1 MAGDGSVGRLPSSL
15 HSMNAYL
22 GYKHTLSHLLCRLP
36 LECLSLFI
44 GSPGPSPVRA
54 LPIRRCLDLGA
65 DIVVTG
71 RCVDSAIALGPL
83 MHSVRLTGLRT
94 KVEATAV

>member
-1 MAGDGSVGRLPSSL
+1 MAGDGNVGQLPSSL

-22 GYKHTLSHLLCRLP
+22 GYKHTLSHLLYWLSV
-36 LECLSLFI
+36 ECLWLLI
-44 GSPGPSPVRA
+44 GSLALFSVRA

-65 DIVVTG
+65 HIVVTG

-83 MHSVRLTGLRT
+83 MHSARFTGQQTMLA
-94 KVEATAV
+94 ATAY